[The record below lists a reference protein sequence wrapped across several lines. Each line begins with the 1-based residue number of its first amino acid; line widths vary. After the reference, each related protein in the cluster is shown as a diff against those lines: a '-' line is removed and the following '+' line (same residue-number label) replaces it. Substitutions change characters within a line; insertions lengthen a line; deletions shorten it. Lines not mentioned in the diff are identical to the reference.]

1 MQHVARLF
9 LLVALASCGG
19 GGDSTPAPSPAP
31 APAPNAEPLT
41 CGFAAFQAD
50 TLRLVNAHRAAGA
63 SCRTR
68 GIFPAAAAVRWD
80 DRLTAAAAGHAQDM
94 AENDYFAHESRE
106 GSTPA
111 QRVSAEGYAWRTV
124 GENIAAGQRSV
135 SEVVDG
141 WMASDGHCANMMS
154 PAFRDIGMACASDST
169 SRYGR
174 YWVLDMAAPR

>member
-1 MQHVARLF
+1 MQQVASLF

-19 GGDSTPAPSPAP
+19 GGDSTPAPSAAP

-41 CGFAAFQAD
+41 CGFEAFQAD
-50 TLRLVNAHRAAGA
+50 TLRLINAHRAAGA

-68 GIFPAAAAVRWD
+68 GTFPAAAALRWD
-80 DRLTAAAAGHAQDM
+80 DRLAAAASGHAQDM
-94 AENDYFAHESRE
+94 AENDYFEHESRE

-111 QRVSAEGYAWRTV
+111 QRVSAAGYAWRTV

-141 WMASDGHCANMMS
+141 WMASDGHCANLMS
-154 PAFRDIGMACASDST
+154 PAFRDIGMACASDSS
-169 SRYGR
+169 SRYNR